1 MSDQIFICYR
11 RGDSAGYAGRLYDR
25 LKARFGADRIFM
37 DIGAIDLGTDFI
49 EEIEKAVGSCKVQ
62 IVLIGRRWLN
72 AKDAEGN
79 RRLDKPE
86 DFVRLEI
93 ESALKRKIRVIPA
106 LVSGAIMPS
115 STDLPE
121 SLKSLTRR
129 QGIVIDHAS
138 FDDDVARLI
147 KTLERILGDPPKESK
162 IQAEELP
169 AYLSWWNKLSAQLKG
184 FISLAI
190 IGIFIGLTFWFASMI
205 YTQSD
210 QSIEMTRRSENATII
225 SELLTQGAESPLDT
239 PQPTQTSNPLVGTF
253 TAVVEEILN
262 VTPTV
267 TLTPTADRTGTV
279 AVLLT
284 QAFVSATPEEER
296 EPTAAPTLTAT
307 LEPEKPFEVQAGVPA
322 YLSNIA
328 YPELGCNWLGVAG
341 QVFDQKDSPIVNL
354 GVSLTGTLG
363 DTEINELVLSG
374 SALLYGESG
383 FEFKLADAPIASAG
397 TLSIQLFGDEG
408 QALSDPITFDTTEDC
423 AQNLVLI
430 NLVQTSI
437 VPLAVESEV
446 SGKGMFIWRLEDV
459 EGGDPDA
466 IAEAAVKADLSFVVI
481 KVADGDQYYRHI
493 TEEGRDLLPQTIDA
507 LHIKG
512 IQVWGW
518 QYIYGDDPKEEA
530 IAGSNR
536 VLELGLDGFVVNAEA
551 EFKLEGKDEAAS
563 TYMDTLQV
571 NLPDV
576 PIGLSSY
583 RFPNYHAPF
592 PFEEFLEGVDYM
604 MPQVFWVLADN
615 PREQLIRSVLEFE
628 ELDPEIDIIPIGP
641 AFVEGDWKPS
651 SSELREFMDAAVEAG
666 LPAVAFWEWG
676 SARGDLPPS
685 IWITISQYEWQ

>member
-37 DIGAIDLGTDFI
+37 DIGAIDLGTDFV

-62 IVLIGRRWLN
+62 VVLIGRRWLN
-72 AKDAEGN
+72 AKDADGN
-79 RRLDKPE
+79 RRLDRPE

-106 LVSGAIMPS
+106 LVSGATMPS

-121 SLKSLTRR
+121 SLKSLARR
-129 QGIVIDHAS
+129 QGLEIDHAS

-147 KTLERILGDPPKESK
+147 KTLERILGESPQK
-162 IQAEELP
+162 SKPQEDELP
-169 AYLSWWNKLSAQLKG
+169 RFFSWWNDLSAQIRG

-205 YTQSD
+205 YTQSE
-210 QSIEMTRRSENATII
+210 QSVEMTRRNENATII
-225 SELLTQGAESPLDT
+225 SELLTQGAESTLDI
-239 PQPTQTSNPLVGTF
+239 PQPTATSNPFVGTF

-296 EPTAAPTLTAT
+296 EPTAIPTLTAT
-307 LEPEKPFEVQAGVPA
+307 PEPEKPFEVQAGVPA

-328 YPELGCNWLGVAG
+328 YPDLGCSWLGVAG
-341 QVFDQKDSPIVNL
+341 QVFDQKDTPIVNL

-363 DTEINELVLSG
+363 DTEIDELVLSG
-374 SALLYGESG
+374 SAQLYGESG
-383 FEFKLADAPIASAG
+383 FEFTLAEMPIASSG
-397 TLSIQLFGDEG
+397 TLSLQLLGDDG
-408 QALSDPITFDTTEDC
+408 QALSDPIIFDTTEDC
-423 AQNLVLI
+423 DQNLVLI

-437 VPLAVESEV
+437 VRLTSEKEV
-446 SGKGMFIWRLEDV
+446 SGKGMFIWKLQDV

-466 IAEAAVKADLSFVVI
+466 IAEAAVEAGLSFVII
-481 KVADGDQYYRHI
+481 KVADGDQFYRHY
-493 TEEGRDLLPQTIDA
+493 TDEGRDLLPQTIDA

-530 IAGSNR
+530 LAGSNR
-536 VLELGLDGFVVNAEA
+536 VQELGLDGFVVNAEA
-551 EFKLEGKDEAAS
+551 EFKQAGKDEVAS
-563 TYMDTLQV
+563 IYMSTLLA

-576 PIGLSSY
+576 PVGLSSY
-583 RFPNYHAPF
+583 RFPNFHAPF
-592 PFEEFLEGVDYM
+592 PFEEFLEGADYM
-604 MPQVFWVLADN
+604 MPQVFWVQANN
-615 PREQLIRSVLEFE
+615 PQEQLLRSILEFE
-628 ELDPEIDIIPIGP
+628 ELDPEIDILPIGP
-641 AFVEGDWKPS
+641 AHLDGDWQPTAG
-651 SSELREFMDAAVEAG
+651 ELKEFLDAALEAG
-666 LPAVAFWEWG
+666 VPAVAFWEWG

-685 IWITISQYEWQ
+685 IWITISQCEWQ